1 MNFQFIKLSLAICLS
16 TTLLMSTSIFGQ
28 ATAPESQPSEP
39 TSDNDSLLGGP
50 QVEEDAKT
58 DEPEMSNAR
67 RNRRQRT
74 SINLQTWMGQM
85 LDLDLTATQ
94 RKELGEIM
102 NAYQSKMRAF
112 QSKNG
117 AKIRKLSNEMRALDE
132 SDPERPAISQALQQA
147 RKAAPKA
154 EAYQEQA
161 MTVLSDA
168 QRDIFRE
175 KIAEAIATQQKQK
188 RQRSDRSPSH
198 QNMSEGMAE
207 SGMSEQMQDTN
218 RQTRPQS
225 RESDQINKG
234 DLDERALRAVRF
246 LRSHQA
252 KQDRDESKPS
262 GSSNRRDRR
271 TAN

>member
-1 MNFQFIKLSLAICLS
+1 
-16 TTLLMSTSIFGQ
+16 MSTSIFGQ
-28 ATAPESQPSEP
+28 ATAPESQPSES

-74 SINLQTWMGQM
+74 SINLQIWMGQM

-102 NAYQSKMRAF
+102 NAYQSKMRDF

-117 AKIRKLSNEMRALDE
+117 AKIRKLSDEGRAMDE
-132 SDPERPAISQALQQA
+132 SDPERPAIFQALQQA
-147 RKAAPKA
+147 RKDAPKA

-175 KIAEAIATQQKQK
+175 KIAEAIATQQRQK
-188 RQRSDRSPSH
+188 RQRSDRSPSN
-198 QNMSEGMAE
+198 QNMSEGM
-207 SGMSEQMQDTN
+207 SENMQNMNSQN
-218 RQTRPQS
+218 RPGS
-225 RESDQINKG
+225 RESDRINKS
-234 DLDERALRAVRF
+234 DLDERARRAIRF
-246 LRSHQA
+246 LRAHQA
-252 KQDRDESKPS
+252 QKDGDESQPS

-271 TAN
+271 DRRTAS